1 MYENVEHCIFVSE
14 GVMIE
19 RQVDEHTV
27 DTNEQVDDSLRFP
40 CVLSSLDVGMR
51 ALSWVR
57 VRELIG
63 PLVE

>member
-1 MYENVEHCIFVSE
+1 
-14 GVMIE
+14 MIE